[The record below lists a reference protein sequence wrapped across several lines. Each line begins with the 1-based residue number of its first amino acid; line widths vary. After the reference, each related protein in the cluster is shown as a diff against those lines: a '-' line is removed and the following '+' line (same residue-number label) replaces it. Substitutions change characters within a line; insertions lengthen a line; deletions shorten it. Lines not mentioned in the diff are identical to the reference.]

1 MTDDLHSP
9 SGDFAVATSSIT
21 SGSAA
26 SRPLKIMLVAGEAS
40 GDQLGGRLMAAL
52 KRQHANITF
61 IGVGGPRMIGEGMQS
76 LFSMNEM
83 SVMGLAEI
91 IPHIPRLLRRIRE
104 TADLALAERPDV
116 VVTIDAP
123 DFSFRVGKK
132 LATAG
137 IPLVHYVAPSVW
149 AWRPGRA
156 RKIAKFLDHLLALL
170 PFEPPYFE
178 REGLATTFIGHS
190 AVEERHGGDAGRFRA
205 QHGLTADQKVI
216 AILPG
221 SRHSEVSRLLPVFR
235 DVVVRLANDDPDA
248 CFVMP
253 TVSKVEDTVRQVT
266 SEWPVKTVVVATD
279 QERRDAFSCAHAAL
293 AASGTVSLELGIVG
307 VPHVIGYRVSAT
319 SAWLARKLLK
329 VDTVTII
336 NLVLGRKL
344 VPEYLQEDC
353 TADKLYHA
361 MKKLNDLGERRDE
374 QLAGFDEATTL
385 LGFGQTPPS
394 DKAASVVLEIAQ
406 QGKQQRPK

>member
-1 MTDDLHSP
+1 MTNNVVSP
-9 SGDFAVATSSIT
+9 TLDSASSQARATD
-21 SGSAA
+21 GGHHN
-26 SRPLKIMLVAGEAS
+26 PVKIMLVAGEAS
-40 GDQLGGRLMAAL
+40 GDQLGGRLMAAI
-52 KRQHANITF
+52 KRQNPAATF

-104 TADLALAERPDV
+104 TADFALLERPDI

-123 DFSFRVGKK
+123 DFSFRVGKR
-132 LATAG
+132 LANRG

-178 REGLATTFIGHS
+178 KEGLATTFIGHS
-190 AVEERHGGDAGRFRA
+190 AVEERHGGDAQRFRST
-205 QHGLTADQKVI
+205 HGLDEHQKVI

-221 SRHSEVSRLLPVFR
+221 SRHSEVGRLLPVFR
-235 DVVVRLANDDPDA
+235 EVVTRIHRDHPDYA
-248 CFVMP
+248 FVVP
-253 TVSKVEDTVRQVT
+253 TVSKVEDVVRQAVL
-266 SEWPVKTVVVATD
+266 EWPGKGIVVSTD
-279 QERRDAFSCAHAAL
+279 QERRDAFSSAHAAL

-307 VPHVIGYRVSAT
+307 VPHIIGYRVSPT
-319 SAWLARKLLK
+319 SAWIARRLLK

-353 TADKLYHA
+353 TPDRLYAA
-361 MKKLNDLGERRDE
+361 MTALIMEGPDRTT
-374 QLAGFDEATTL
+374 QQAGFDEATTL
-385 LGFGQTPPS
+385 LGFGQEPPS
-394 DKAASVVLEIAQ
+394 DKAASVVLQVASTH
-406 QGKQQRPK
+406 P

>member
-1 MTDDLHSP
+1 
-9 SGDFAVATSSIT
+9 
-21 SGSAA
+21 
-26 SRPLKIMLVAGEAS
+26 MLVAGEAS
-40 GDQLGGRLMAAL
+40 GDQLGGRLMAAI
-52 KRQHANITF
+52 KRQYRDVSF

-83 SVMGLAEI
+83 SVMGLAEV

-104 TADLALAERPDV
+104 TAELAITERPDI

-132 LATAG
+132 LAHSG

-178 REGLATTFIGHS
+178 REGLPTTFIGHS
-190 AVEERHGGDAGRFRA
+190 AVEERHGGDASRFRV
-205 QHGLTADQKVI
+205 QHGLRDETRVI

-221 SRHSEVSRLLPVFR
+221 SRHSEVGRLLPVFR
-235 DVVVRLANDDPDA
+235 DVVVRLAQDDPEF

-253 TVSKVEDTVRQVT
+253 TVSKVEDVVRQTVA
-266 SEWPVKTVVVATD
+266 EWPVKTIVVATD
-279 QERRDAFSCAHAAL
+279 QERRDAFSCTHAAL

-307 VPHVIGYRVSAT
+307 VPHVIGYRVSTT
-319 SAWLARKLLK
+319 SAWLARRLLK
-329 VDTVTII
+329 IDTVTII

-353 TADKLYHA
+353 TSDGLYAA
-361 MKKLNDLGERRDE
+361 MKRFVEPGEARE
-374 QLAGFDEATTL
+374 VQLAGFEEATTL
-385 LGFGQTPPS
+385 LGFGQSPPS
-394 DKAASVVLEIAQ
+394 DKAADVVLRLALK
-406 QGKQQRPK
+406 GK

>member
-1 MTDDLHSP
+1 MTSNVVAPADRSANKSP
-9 SGDFAVATSSIT
+9 LDHRYGA
-21 SGSAA
+21 
-26 SRPLKIMLVAGEAS
+26 PLKIMLVAGEAS
-40 GDQLGGRLMAAL
+40 GDQLGGRLMAAI
-52 KRQHANITF
+52 KRQNPNVKF
-61 IGVGGPRMIGEGMQS
+61 IGVGGPRMMGEGMIS

-83 SVMGLAEI
+83 SVMGLAEV

-104 TADLALAERPDV
+104 TADFALSERPDI

-123 DFSFRVGKK
+123 DFSFRVGKR
-132 LATAG
+132 LANKG

-156 RKIAKFLDHLLALL
+156 RKIAGFLDHLLALL

-178 REGLATTFIGHS
+178 KEGLATTFIGHS
-190 AVEERHGGDAGRFRA
+190 AVEERHGGDGNRFRA
-205 QHGLTADQKVI
+205 AYGLEADQKVI
-216 AILPG
+216 VILPG
-221 SRHSEVSRLLPVFR
+221 SRHSEVGRLLPVFR
-235 DVVVRLANDDPDA
+235 DVVVRLHHDYPDHA
-248 CFVMP
+248 FVVP
-253 TVSKVEDTVRQVT
+253 TVSKVEDAVRQAV
-266 SEWPVKTVVVATD
+266 SQWPGKAIVVSTD

-307 VPHVIGYRVSAT
+307 VPHIIGYRVSAT
-319 SAWLARKLLK
+319 SAWIARRLLK

-353 TADKLYHA
+353 TADKLYTA
-361 MKKLNDLGERRDE
+361 MTALIDE
-374 QLAGFDEATTL
+374 GSHRATQQAGFDQATTL

-394 DKAASVVLEIAQ
+394 EKAATVVLQVARRS
-406 QGKQQRPK
+406 G

>member
-1 MTDDLHSP
+1 MRNDMSSSVPPADKPLDGSLSP
-9 SGDFAVATSSIT
+9 VLPVQ
-21 SGSAA
+21 
-26 SRPLKIMLVAGEAS
+26 RPLTIMLVAGEAS
-40 GDQLGGRLMAAL
+40 GDQLGGRLMAAI
-52 KRQHANITF
+52 KRKADNVRF
-61 IGVGGPRMIGEGMQS
+61 IGVGGPRMTGEGMTS

-91 IPHIPRLLRRIRE
+91 VPHIPRLLRRIGE
-104 TADLALAERPDV
+104 TAALALRERPDV

-132 LATAG
+132 LAGHG

-178 REGLATTFIGHS
+178 KEGLSTTFIGHS
-190 AVEERHGGDAGRFRA
+190 AVEERHGGDAVRFRA
-205 QHGLTADQKVI
+205 RHGLQATQKVI
-216 AILPG
+216 SILPG
-221 SRHSEVSRLLPVFR
+221 SRHSEVTRLLPVFA
-235 DVVVRLANDDPDA
+235 DVVSRLHQNHPDYV
-248 CFVMP
+248 FVVP
-253 TVSKVEDTVRQVT
+253 TVSKVEQAVQQAVATWPAKAIVVT
-266 SEWPVKTVVVATD
+266 SD
-279 QERRDAFSCAHAAL
+279 QDRHDAFSASHAAL

-307 VPHVIGYRVSAT
+307 VPHIIGYRLSAA
-319 SAWLARKLLK
+319 SAWIARRLLK

-344 VPEYLQEDC
+344 VPEYLQEECRPDRLYQAM
-353 TADKLYHA
+353 TAIIADGA
-361 MKKLNDLGERRDE
+361 QRDA
-374 QLAGFDEATTL
+374 QKAGFDEATTL

-394 DKAASVVLEIAQ
+394 DKAASVVLELALA
-406 QGKQQRPK
+406 GRG

>member
-1 MTDDLHSP
+1 MSDYIGTDAENSP
-9 SGDFAVATSSIT
+9 S
-21 SGSAA
+21 SGKQ
-26 SRPLKIMLVAGEAS
+26 PVKIMLVAGEAS
-40 GDQLGGRLMAAL
+40 GDQLGGRLMAAI
-52 KRQHANITF
+52 KRKYPDVDF
-61 IGVGGPRMIGEGMQS
+61 IGVGGPRMIGEGMHS

-83 SVMGLAEI
+83 SVMGLAEV

-104 TADLALAERPDV
+104 TADLAMTARPDI

-132 LATAG
+132 LANAG

-178 REGLATTFIGHS
+178 REGLPTTFIGHS
-190 AVEERHGGDAGRFRA
+190 AVEERHGGDASRFRA
-205 QHGLTADQKVI
+205 QHGLLDDSKVI
-216 AILPG
+216 AVLPG
-221 SRHSEVSRLLPVFR
+221 SRHSEVGRLLPIFR
-235 DVVVRLANDDPDA
+235 DVVVRLAQDDPEF

-253 TVSKVEDTVRQVT
+253 TVSKVEDVVRQTVA
-266 SEWPVKTVVVATD
+266 EWPVKTIVVATD
-279 QERRDAFSCAHAAL
+279 QERRDAFSSAHAAL

-329 VDTVTII
+329 IDTVTII

-353 TADKLYHA
+353 TADGLYAA
-361 MKKLNDLGERRDE
+361 MKRLVDPGDARDA

-394 DKAASVVLEIAQ
+394 DKAADVVLRLALK
-406 QGKQQRPK
+406 GK

>member
-1 MTDDLHSP
+1 
-9 SGDFAVATSSIT
+9 
-21 SGSAA
+21 
-26 SRPLKIMLVAGEAS
+26 MLVAGEAS
-40 GDQLGGRLMAAL
+40 GDQLGGRLMAAI
-52 KRQHANITF
+52 KRKADNVRF
-61 IGVGGPRMIGEGMQS
+61 IGVGGPRMTGEGMTS

-91 IPHIPRLLRRIRE
+91 VPHIPRLLRRIGE
-104 TADLALAERPDV
+104 TAALALRERPDV

-132 LATAG
+132 LAGHG

-178 REGLATTFIGHS
+178 KEGLSTTFIGHS
-190 AVEERHGGDAGRFRA
+190 AVEERHGGDAVRFRA
-205 QHGLTADQKVI
+205 RHGLQATQKVI
-216 AILPG
+216 SILPG
-221 SRHSEVSRLLPVFR
+221 SRHSEVTRLLPVFA
-235 DVVVRLANDDPDA
+235 DVVSRLHQNHPDYV
-248 CFVMP
+248 FVVP
-253 TVSKVEDTVRQVT
+253 TVSKVEQAVQQAVATWPAKAIVVT
-266 SEWPVKTVVVATD
+266 SD
-279 QERRDAFSCAHAAL
+279 QDRHDAFSASHAAL

-307 VPHVIGYRVSAT
+307 VPHIIGYRLSAA
-319 SAWLARKLLK
+319 SAWIARRLLK

-344 VPEYLQEDC
+344 VPEYLQEECRPDRLYQAM
-353 TADKLYHA
+353 TAIIADGA
-361 MKKLNDLGERRDE
+361 QRDA
-374 QLAGFDEATTL
+374 QKAGFDEATTL

-394 DKAASVVLEIAQ
+394 DKAASVVLELALA
-406 QGKQQRPK
+406 GRG